1 MAYRTL
7 DKLKDKAELL
17 EQAEKYLGEIEKL

>member
-7 DKLKDKAELL
+7 DKLKDKAEILK
-17 EQAEKYLGEIEKL
+17 QAEEYLQNLAEL